1 MSKNISAFI
10 EVAKL
15 SRNKYEWNEEEQCLE
30 LDRVLQS
37 AVFYPQNYGFIPK
50 TLCGDGDPL
59 DVLVI
64 SNEPLIPGC
73 KVFIEPLCY
82 LEMTDEKGNSLWAK
96 TEELWLDLYR
106 NKKKVAGLSV
116 MKKVNW
122 KDEWLAEAYMETDYS
137 NLKSSNFENTIRD
150 YYSYII
156 KNGENNA

>member
-1 MSKNISAFI
+1 MSNNISAFI

-37 AVFYPQNYGFIPK
+37 AVFYPQNYGFIAK

-82 LEMTDEKGNSLWAK
+82 LEMTDEKG
-96 TEELWLDLYR
+96 
-106 NKKKVAGLSV
+106 
-116 MKKVNW
+116 
-122 KDEWLAEAYMETDYS
+122 KDEKVLAKIKDDPH
-137 NLKSSNFENTIRD
+137 FEH
-150 YYSYII
+150 I
-156 KNGENNA
+156 KNMEQIPENLLLEISHFFGTYKLLEKNKWSKIGNWFDTQNTLKFIESCKL